1 MTDKRPMEAVFAF
14 LITADGPKLTC
25 MGCTAYL
32 AEKGLVTVVMEKPL
46 DHFENKPVVNGVIGE
61 FSALYY
67 AIAGDYTIKDCRAMI
82 RDRHVGPPW
91 GS

>member
-1 MTDKRPMEAVFAF
+1 MADKRPLEPVFSF
-14 LITADGPKLTC
+14 LITADGPKMTC

-32 AEKGLVTVVMEKPL
+32 AEQGLVKLIMEKPL
-46 DHFENKPVVNGVIGE
+46 DSFVNKPVIDGVIGE
-61 FSALYY
+61 WSGLYY
-67 AIAGDYTIKDCRAMI
+67 AIADDHTMKECRAMI